1 MILNSKKARTGQ
13 EGTNMKLNINIE
25 GEAKEIA
32 ALALELQGRQGKA
45 VNQLVLDAVHNTTAV
60 ENGIAGNA
68 T

>member
-1 MILNSKKARTGQ
+1 
-13 EGTNMKLNINIE
+13 MKLNINIE